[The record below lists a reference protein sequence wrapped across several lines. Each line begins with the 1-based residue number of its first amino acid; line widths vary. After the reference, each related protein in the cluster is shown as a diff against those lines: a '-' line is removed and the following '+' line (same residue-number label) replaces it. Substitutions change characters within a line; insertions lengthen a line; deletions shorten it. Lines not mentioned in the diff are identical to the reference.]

1 MIEASFAM
9 QYPQKD
15 LYDEI
20 MDWKEFT
27 TLLSGIMPE
36 TPLGKIISI
45 RSESDGDIL
54 ERFTPEQHRIRNEW
68 NNRQFQKKI
77 ESMSKEEVMKQ
88 VQAMFRS
95 MAA

>member
-1 MIEASFAM
+1 M

-45 RSESDGDIL
+45 RSESDSDIL

-68 NNRQFQKKI
+68 NERQLQRKI

-95 MAA
+95 MAT